1 LGMAAMASF
10 LTKSEKEYLLT
21 LARGA
26 IKARLM
32 GEQFAEKKPPSKIL
46 LEKRGVFVTLTENG
60 ELRGCIGYLEPI
72 KTIVQA
78 VRENAEN
85 AAFEDTRFMPIKEEE
100 LDKIKIEVSILS
112 PLEELKVKDAQ
123 DLLKQLKP
131 NVHGL
136 VIRKGWAGA
145 TFLPQVWNEL
155 KTHDEF
161 LSNLCLKAGLRPD
174 EWKDTSTMKFYVY
187 TVDEFSE

>member
-1 LGMAAMASF
+1 MGMAAMASF

-131 NVHGL
+131 DVHGL